1 MQEQGSDCEFSH
13 PVLHRHQVSS
23 ATSRPFLSSV
33 QFSPSSPLLE
43 HPPIG
48 TASLTEAGSEL
59 PPPLLPAPVPLPFGN
74 SLKKQCGS
82 SEKSSHNPLLPF
94 HHHSQLRAFGG
105 ICRMMSATLASLRL
119 SLFCCH
125 LDSVDTSCLLKLPDH
140 PMFLFCLFVCLFYIV
155 HGFVPSLRFWYSLD
169 RRRVD
174 G

>member
-1 MQEQGSDCEFSH
+1 MGEGSWNSDY
-13 PVLHRHQVSS
+13 
-23 ATSRPFLSSV
+23 
-33 QFSPSSPLLE
+33 
-43 HPPIG
+43 
-48 TASLTEAGSEL
+48 SLAR
-59 PPPLLPAPVPLPFGN
+59 
-74 SLKKQCGS
+74 
-82 SEKSSHNPLLPF
+82 SSHNPLLPF